1 MDSKSVC
8 FKNGSDLIP
17 YLPWFYKVN
26 PKTFHIGEIFN
37 IFKAIC
43 QSKKY
48 HSANYAKTE
57 LYGSLA

>member
-26 PKTFHIGEIFN
+26 PKTFHIGEKFN
-37 IFKAIC
+37 IFKSVC
-43 QSKKY
+43 QSKKI
-48 HSANYAKTE
+48 SQC
-57 LYGSLA
+57 